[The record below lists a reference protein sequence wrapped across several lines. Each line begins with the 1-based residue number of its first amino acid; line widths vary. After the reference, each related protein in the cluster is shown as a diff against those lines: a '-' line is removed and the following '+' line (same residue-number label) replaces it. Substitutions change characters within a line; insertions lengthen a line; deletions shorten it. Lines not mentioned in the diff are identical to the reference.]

1 MTNGLARASVRFRPA
16 SFVGSLV
23 ALLLGAAV
31 ITACGTLLQTGLTAH
46 LPPVRHAGTPVVVAA
61 DQQARVTVDRGE
73 DRESV
78 STTLPERARVETALA
93 AEIAARPGVAAAVP
107 DIDFPLQEVR
117 TGHPGPD
124 AALPPLTGRGYA
136 ATAITGGGAAVL
148 TEGRAPGAGEIA
160 LDAATARAA
169 HLAPGD
175 RLTLAAPGGSGGYR
189 ISGLTAEG
197 AGAATAWFA
206 DATAGELSG
215 HPGRADAIAVRPRE
229 GVDTRTLAEQV
240 RQAVGDR
247 ARVLTG
253 DDRAEVEQP
262 GLLQARELL
271 SGLGGSFGGIAA
283 MTAVFVV
290 LGTVALATGQRA
302 REFALLRA
310 IGATPR
316 QIRRTVAAEAV
327 LLAPVAAALGILPGL
342 ALARWWFGQLVERGA
357 VPHGVRLDVG
367 PLPMAAA
374 VLISLLSALTAGY
387 VAARRPSK
395 LRPAQALG
403 EAAVEPSR
411 PGVVRT
417 GLGLLT
423 LTGGIALAALAAGRA
438 GTDAANLALGV
449 VMCLLASVALLGPT
463 VARIAATLLGLPLR
477 SGGAGA
483 AGSLAADNTRA
494 DARRLASAITPI
506 AMVTAFCGTL
516 LFMQSTIAH
525 VSAEHV
531 RAGIVADH
539 VLGSTGAGL
548 PPGAAAR
555 AAEVPGVRTAL
566 GVLRTGAVYQAGD
579 ALATATALGVSGDP
593 ARLPQ
598 VLDLGVEEGS
608 LADLAKAPDTVAVDA
623 TLAGTLGVRVGERVP
638 LRLGDGTEV
647 TPLVVATYERGLG
660 LGQLLLPRA
669 AVAAHV
675 SNAFDSQVLVA
686 DAPGADRAAVAA
698 GLAALD
704 PAGATVT
711 DAAGYRAQ
719 ADRDMEIS
727 SWANTVMAGVL
738 GGFAAVAAA
747 NTLVMTV
754 LDRRREVGLLR
765 LAGTTRR
772 QIRGMM
778 RWEALLVAA
787 TGLLVGGGIAWITL
801 VPIARGITG
810 AAPHVPAGTALPLA
824 AGAVALALAATG
836 LPARALLR
844 IRPIAAGAGRQ

>member
-1 MTNGLARASVRFRPA
+1 MTNGLARASVRSRPA

-46 LPPVRHAGTPVVVAA
+46 LPPVRHAGTPVLVAA
-61 DQQARVTVDRGE
+61 DPQARVTVGRGE
-73 DRESV
+73 DRETV
-78 STTLPERARVETALA
+78 STSLPERARVDTALA

-107 DIDFPLQEVR
+107 DIAFPLQEVR
-117 TGHPGPD
+117 TGHPDRD

-148 TEGRAPGAGEIA
+148 AEGRAPGAGEIA

-169 HLAPGD
+169 QLAPGD

-189 ISGLTAEG
+189 ISGLTAAG
-197 AGAATAWFA
+197 AGAASAWFA

-247 ARVLTG
+247 AQVLTG
-253 DDRAEVEQP
+253 DARGAVEQP
-262 GLLQARELL
+262 GLIQARELL
-271 SGLGGSFGGIAA
+271 TGLGGSFGGVAA

-316 QIRRTVAAEAV
+316 QIRRTIAAEAM
-327 LLAPVAAALGILPGL
+327 LLAPVAAGLGILPGL

-357 VPHGVRLDVG
+357 IPRGVRLDVG

-374 VLISLLSALTAGY
+374 VVVSLLSALTAGY

-395 LRPAQALG
+395 LRPSQALG
-403 EAAVEPSR
+403 EAAVERAR

-423 LTGGIALAALAAGRA
+423 LAGGIVLAALAAGHA

-449 VMCLLASVALLGPT
+449 VMCLLTAVALLGPT
-463 VARIAATLLGLPLR
+463 VARIAATVLGLPLR

-494 DARRLASAITPI
+494 NARRLASAITPI

-548 PPGAAAR
+548 PPGTAAR
-555 AAEVPGVRTAL
+555 AAEVPGARAAL
-566 GVLRTGAVYQAGD
+566 GVLRTGALYETGD
-579 ALATATALGVSGDP
+579 TLATATALGISGDP
-593 ARLPQ
+593 AQLPR
-598 VLDLGVEEGS
+598 VLDLGVKEGS
-608 LADLAKAPDTVAVDA
+608 LADLGRSPDTVALDS
-623 TLAGTLGVRVGERVP
+623 TLAGTLGVKIGERVP
-638 LRLGDGTEV
+638 LRLGDGTKA
-647 TPLVVATYERGLG
+647 TPTVVATYERGLG
-660 LGQLLLPRA
+660 IGQLLLPRA

-686 DAPGADRAAVAA
+686 DAPGADRGAVAA

-704 PAGATVT
+704 PSAVTVT
-711 DAAGYRAQ
+711 DAAGYTAQ

-787 TGLLVGGGIAWITL
+787 TGLLVGGAIAWITL
-801 VPIARGITG
+801 VPIARGVTG
-810 AAPHVPAGTALPLA
+810 AGPYVPVGTALPLA
-824 AGAVALALAATG
+824 AGAVALSLAATG

-844 IRPIAAGAGRQ
+844 IRPIEAGAGRH